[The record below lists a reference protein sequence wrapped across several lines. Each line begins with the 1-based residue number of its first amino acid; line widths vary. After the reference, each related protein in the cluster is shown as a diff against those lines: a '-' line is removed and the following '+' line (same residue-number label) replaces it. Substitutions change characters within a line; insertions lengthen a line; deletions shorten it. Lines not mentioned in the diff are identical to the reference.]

1 MADITAT
8 IDRTEDGA
16 IESRRSARA
25 HARSKETRA
34 SVIYGDRIART
45 VITVGGLMVIVA
57 VLGIMV
63 FLVRVVAP
71 LMISGETRGSVGYTL
86 DGGQDMA
93 WINADEF
100 QSLATAVG
108 ADGRAITFHVP
119 TGREV
124 NQALLD
130 FAGATATAVGGIS
143 TRGDV
148 AFGFE
153 DGTVRFLDIGFDTG
167 TIAARNRPDDMVQL
181 NEIDFLHNGRVVTP
195 VQTGDLRTVTPRYE
209 LGEPVEVSD
218 LPIIALDYTIGGTV
232 ERPVIAFATVD
243 AANVAR
249 VTQSRV
255 QRNLMTGEETITSSS
270 AELPGLDLP
279 EGVAVTDILLA
290 SGGDRLVIA
299 TDDGMLYRFDTR
311 NLNSPALA
319 EARRV
324 LPEAIGIT
332 AVGFLSGDQ
341 ALVVGGA
348 DGSVRVYF
356 TLQRQG
362 AGTTDGRSLV
372 HARTHENQGSAIIGI
387 TEGQRDKSFATLGAD
402 GSVWYRH
409 STTDQTM
416 FRFQRT
422 SDPSV
427 PAEFMI
433 FPRSNGILM
442 VDAEGSVDAFG
453 FDVPHPEVT
462 LGVLFG
468 QVWYEG
474 YNAPSFTWQS
484 TAGTDLAEPKYSLVP
499 LIFGTM
505 KATFYAMLFAVP
517 IALMAAIYTS
527 EFVHSSVRQTVKP
540 VMEMMESLP
549 TVVLGFVAAL
559 VLAPL
564 VEEWIAAVLLAF
576 IALPLGLMFGAFTWQ
591 MLPVQTAVRYGG
603 VPKFLFMF
611 VMIGITGL
619 IAYQLGPVFE
629 NALFYGN
636 FREWTAGQVGTGT
649 PFMFLIL
656 LPLSYILVA
665 YTFRKTYGHI
675 YRDRQ
680 RALDRPAAGRLDFL
694 RWLTF
699 LAVAVAVSY
708 AFASFLTLIGYDP
721 RGGFVDTYQQR
732 NALVVGFIMAF
743 AVIPNIYTLSED
755 ALNAVPS
762 HLRAGSL
769 ACGATPWQTAMWVIL
784 PTAASGVFSAVMI
797 GMGRA
802 VGETMIVVMAAGN
815 TPIME
820 WNIFSGLRTLSAN
833 IAIELPEAVKD
844 GTNYRVLFLAALTLF
859 IMTFVI
865 NTCAELIRQRF
876 RKRAFQL

>member
-1 MADITAT
+1 
-8 IDRTEDGA
+8 
-16 IESRRSARA
+16 
-25 HARSKETRA
+25 
-34 SVIYGDRIART
+34 
-45 VITVGGLMVIVA
+45 VIVA

-71 LMISGETRGSVGYTL
+71 LMMPGETRGQVSYTL
-86 DGGQDMA
+86 DAGQDMA

-100 QSLATAVG
+100 QSLATAIG
-108 ADGRAITFHVP
+108 ADGRAITFHIP
-119 TGREV
+119 TSREV
-124 NQALLD
+124 DATQLD
-130 FAGATATAVGGIS
+130 FAGATATAVGGIL
-143 TRGDV
+143 TRDRV
-148 AFGFE
+148 ALGFE
-153 DGTVRFLDIGFDTG
+153 DGTVRFLDVGFDLT
-167 TIAARNRPDDMVQL
+167 TTAARNTPDGMERL
-181 NEIDFLHNGRVVTP
+181 GERDFLHNGRLLTSVA
-195 VQTGDLRTVTPRYE
+195 TGDFRTIAPRYE

-218 LPIIALDYTIGGTV
+218 RPIIAIDYTVGGTV

-243 AANVAR
+243 ADRVAR

-255 QRNLMTGEETITSSS
+255 QRNLMTGEETITSTS
-270 AELPGLDLP
+270 AELPGLNLA

-290 SGGDRLVIA
+290 AGGDRIIIA
-299 TDDGMLYRFDTR
+299 TDDGLLYRFDTR
-311 NLNSPALA
+311 NLGNPVLA
-319 EARRV
+319 ETRRV
-324 LPEAIGIT
+324 LPEAVGLT
-332 AVGFLSGDQ
+332 AIGFLSGDQ

-348 DGSVRVYF
+348 DGSAEVF
-356 TLQRQG
+356 FILQRTSSG
-362 AGTTDGRSLV
+362 NPDGRALV
-372 HARTHENQGSAIIGI
+372 HARTHENQGSAIVGI
-387 TEGQRDKSFATLGAD
+387 TGGQRDKSFATLGAD
-402 GSVWYRH
+402 GSVWFRH
-409 STTDQTM
+409 STSDQTF
-416 FRFQRT
+416 FRLART
-422 SDPSV
+422 SNPDA
-427 PAEFMI
+427 PAEFMV
-433 FPRSNGILM
+433 FPRSDGILM
-442 VDAEGSVDAFG
+442 VDAEGSVDAFA
-453 FDVPHPEVT
+453 FNVPHPEVT

-468 QVWYEG
+468 RIWYEG
-474 YNAPSFTWQS
+474 YSAPGFTWQS

-527 EFVHSSVRQTVKP
+527 EFVHAGVRQTVKP

-559 VLAPL
+559 VLAPI

-576 IALPLGLMFGAFTWQ
+576 IALPLGLMFGAFVWQ
-591 MLPVQTAVRYGG
+591 TLPVQTAIRYGG

-611 VMIGITGL
+611 VMIGITGF
-619 IAYQLGPVFE
+619 IAYRLGPLFE
-629 NALFYGN
+629 SALFYGD
-636 FREWTAGQVGTGT
+636 FRAWTAGQVGTGT

-665 YTFRKTYGHI
+665 YTFRKTWGHI

-694 RWLTF
+694 RWLAF
-699 LAVAVAVSY
+699 LAVAVAVSW
-708 AFASFLTLIGYDP
+708 AIASFLTLIGYDP

-755 ALNAVPS
+755 ALNAVPG
-762 HLRAGSL
+762 HLRAASL

-859 IMTFVI
+859 VMTFVI